1 MFNIQDWEGIRL
13 VEIPQNFK
21 LNDTT
26 NYLVD
31 NTKLF
36 IMPMADNKFI
46 KLVNEGD
53 AQITQVTDPTT
64 RRDMTYEY
72 EYQMKFGI
80 AVVTNLKWGMWNIVK
95 G

>member
-1 MFNIQDWEGIRL
+1 
-13 VEIPQNFK
+13 
-21 LNDTT
+21 
-26 NYLVD
+26 
-31 NTKLF
+31 
-36 IMPMADNKFI
+36 MPMTDNKFI

-53 AQITQVTDPTT
+53 TQITQVTDPTT

>member
-1 MFNIQDWEGIRL
+1 M
-13 VEIPQNFK
+13 VELPQGFK

-36 IMPMADNKFI
+36 IMPMTDNKFI

>member
-1 MFNIQDWEGIRL
+1 
-13 VEIPQNFK
+13 
-21 LNDTT
+21 
-26 NYLVD
+26 
-31 NTKLF
+31 
-36 IMPMADNKFI
+36 MPLADNKFI

>member
-1 MFNIQDWEGIRL
+1 
-13 VEIPQNFK
+13 
-21 LNDTT
+21 
-26 NYLVD
+26 
-31 NTKLF
+31 
-36 IMPMADNKFI
+36 MPMADNKFI

-53 AQITQVTDPTT
+53 AQAYQITDPAT

-72 EYQMKFGI
+72 EYQLKMGI